1 MSGTILGSILSAAFL
16 TAIIR
21 MTTPILLSALG
32 DVYCERTGVL
42 NIAQEGMM
50 LIGAFVAFLGA
61 YYCNN
66 NPYMGFLITLI
77 AGMIVGA
84 IYAVFVVTLGCNQ
97 IVTALGINM
106 FGLGVTSTFNKYLF
120 GITTTIPHTT
130 NMPTLFFGQSVFFYL
145 ALLLVPVT
153 YVILQK
159 TKWGLK
165 LRAIG
170 EYPKAA
176 ATVGVNVYL
185 HRYIA
190 CIISGAL
197 SALGGAS
204 LTIGGLGYFQDN
216 MVSGRGFIAFAA
228 VIFGR
233 YNPVGTLVACL
244 LFGAA
249 DALQLNLQSMGVE
262 LPYHLFLMLPYII
275 TIFVLVVFQRKSF
288 VPRAQGTHYIR
299 DQR

>member
-1 MSGTILGSILSAAFL
+1 MGGMILNSIFSAAFL

-21 MTTPILLSALG
+21 MTTPILLSAIG

-42 NIAQEGMM
+42 NIAQEGIM
-50 LIGAFVAFLGA
+50 LMGAFFAFLGA
-61 YYCNN
+61 YYSSH
-66 NPYMGFLITLI
+66 NPYMGLAVALLVGIL
-77 AGMIVGA
+77 VGA
-84 IYAVFVVTLGCNQ
+84 GYAVFVVTLGCNQ
-97 IVTALGINM
+97 IVTALGVNM
-106 FGLGVTSTFNKYLF
+106 FAIGITSTLNKFLF
-120 GITTTIPHTT
+120 GITTTIAKTE
-130 NMPTLFFGQSVFFYL
+130 NLPTLFGQSVFFYL
-145 ALLLVPVT
+145 AVVLVPIT
-153 YVILQK
+153 YIILQK

-165 LRAIG
+165 IRAIG
-170 EYPKAA
+170 EYPRAA
-176 ATVGVNVYL
+176 ATVGINVYR

-216 MVSGRGFIAFAA
+216 MVAGRGFIAFAA

-233 YNPVGTLVACL
+233 YNPVGTLIACL
-244 LFGAA
+244 IFGAA
-249 DALQLNLQSMGVE
+249 DALQLNLQSLGVA
-262 LPYHLFLMLPYII
+262 LPYHLFIMMPYVI
-275 TIFVLVVFQRKSF
+275 TILVLVISQQKSF

>member
-1 MSGTILGSILSAAFL
+1 MSGVILNSIFSAAFL

-21 MTTPILLSALG
+21 MTTPVLLSAIG

-50 LIGAFVAFLGA
+50 LMGAFVAFLGG
-61 YYCNN
+61 YYNN
-66 NPYMGFLITLI
+66 GNPY
-77 AGMIVGA
+77 AGLVTALVVGLA
-84 IYAVFVVTLGCNQ
+84 IGAAFAVFVVTLGCNQ

-106 FGLGVTSTFNKYLF
+106 LGLGITSTFNKFLF
-120 GITTTIPHTT
+120 GITTTIPKTQ
-130 NMPTLFFGQSVFFYL
+130 NMPTLFGQSAFFYI
-145 ALLLVPVT
+145 ALILVPIT
-153 YVILQK
+153 YIILQK

-170 EYPKAA
+170 EYPRAA
-176 ATVGVNVYL
+176 ATVGINVYR

-204 LTIGGLGYFQDN
+204 LTIGGLGYFQEN
-216 MVSGRGFIAFAA
+216 MVAGRGFIAFAA

-244 LFGAA
+244 IFGAA
-249 DALQLNLQSMGVE
+249 DALQLNLQSLGVT
-262 LPYHLFLMLPYII
+262 LPYHMFIMMPYVV
-275 TIFVLVVFQRKSF
+275 TILVLVISQQKSF